1 MKMFASTNGRKAYWL
16 KSCPAAEYL
25 QLKAN
30 SSHHGPQVACLDQNV
45 DVPLSSG
52 GVHQPC

>member
-1 MKMFASTNGRKAYWL
+1 MFASTNGRKAYWL

-25 QLKAN
+25 QLKAS